1 VKVRT
6 DRPASPTTPNP
17 VQTAPVNVPTAVPA
31 TVPTPGITAA
41 GAVDGV
47 EQGQDGKR
55 FDAHS
60 LPPPST
66 ATYQP
71 QPGKRAALDLRA
83 WQPSLLREAMLSDI
97 SVVYDLLKKLPP
109 AVTFFGGARIKEA
122 DPYYAISQ
130 QIGALLAEHGAP
142 IRTGAGPG
150 IMTAGPEGFKAAL
163 KNLPKTAAP
172 LDGDTALHPLVSG
185 MTDAVCAE
193 KTQGFRIKLPFEQ
206 AWSDA
211 IDVGAEAKLFPY
223 RKLALYENC
232 KGVAV
237 FPGGYGTLDELF
249 EVWAHGE
256 VGRFNKPMAAV
267 GTAFWAAILDPIKQV
282 AVEGGGG
289 RNLIAASEWQK
300 LKVTDSPADLVQ
312 HFEQAS
318 STTNVY
324 DKPPLERAAKLAREI
339 DESIAVLDRLP
350 ASVTFLGGRR
360 LNDSDPTLGV
370 ASAMAR
376 DLAAL
381 GVPLRVGSGGVV
393 AEAVC
398 TGAGKDTPVQGL
410 LLGGLKG
417 TRDLPNLT
425 VHQSVNDLVT
435 HKEIIGRKSQAFVA
449 LPGGL
454 NTLGE
459 VFSVLTQI
467 QTGHLPKIPVVLVGK
482 DYWQPIFDAL
492 KKTMLSPERQ
502 TIAPHDLDLVTI
514 TDDPQ
519 EALAAMRPSLSSS
532 KPATTLLPTASSTAS
547 AQVLFE
553 GDRSTMLNPPGA
565 LLASWLKGGVRG
577 GNVIAN
583 GAAFDGAVSRAFVV
597 ERLKPALITALD
609 DKGIDLRHVAWALD
623 HGSTAAS
630 ITSLVQ
636 QGAGPET
643 FRFIYACAPVAAFRS
658 IEAAATRIAE
668 RWQPHQETVFQ
679 RLTELSTSTHLQNP
693 DAMKIWLEGICA
705 PGAAGDGFCTMLGDA
720 WDLVSAGHKIS
731 IEESAR
737 GTGDIID
744 LDEGVTYQHKRVLS
758 SHLAPSLKKAAQQLL
773 GAPAGM
779 QGIVHLDV
787 RNNPTINALDDAG
800 LCSLVASIRFDG
812 SRVDRVQ
819 ILLDNRVMSFDGTG
833 APVAD

>member
-1 VKVRT
+1 MPSTAVAAPT
-6 DRPASPTTPNP
+6 PTPPPPPASAG
-17 VQTAPVNVPTAVPA
+17 VDRVA
-31 TVPTPGITAA
+31 TG
-41 GAVDGV
+41 
-47 EQGQDGKR
+47 DGKR

-97 SVVYDLLKKLPP
+97 TVVYDLLKTLPP

-130 QIGALLAEHGAP
+130 QIGALLAEHGSP

-150 IMTAGPEGFKAAL
+150 IMTAGPEGYKAAL
-163 KNLPKTAAP
+163 KNLPKSAAA
-172 LDGDTALHPLVSG
+172 LDGDTALHPLVAG
-185 MTDAVCAE
+185 MTNAVCAE

-256 VGRFNKPMAAV
+256 AGRFNKPMAAV
-267 GTAFWAAILDPIKQV
+267 GTAFWAAILDPIQQV
-282 AVEGGGG
+282 AVEGSPG
-289 RNLIAASEWQK
+289 RQLIAASEWQK
-300 LKVTDSPADLVQ
+300 LKLTDSPADLVE

-318 STTNVY
+318 STTNIY

-360 LNDSDPTLGV
+360 LDDADPTLGV
-370 ASAMAR
+370 ATAMAR

-381 GVPLRVGSGGVV
+381 GVPLRVGSAGVV

-398 TGAGKDTPVQGL
+398 RGAGADTQVQGL

-502 TIAPHDLDLVTI
+502 TIAAHDLDLVTI

-519 EALAAMRPSLSSS
+519 EALTAMRSSLSSS
-532 KPATTLLPTASSTAS
+532 KASTTLLPQSASTASS
-547 AQVLFE
+547 QVLFE
-553 GDRSTMLNPPGA
+553 GERATMLNPPGA
-565 LLASWLKGGVRG
+565 MLASWLAGDVRG
-577 GNVIAN
+577 GNVV
-583 GAAFDGAVSRAFVV
+583 AADATFDPAVSRAFVA
-597 ERLKPALITALD
+597 EKLKPALITALD
-609 DKGIDLRHVAWALD
+609 DKGINPRHVAWALD
-623 HGSTAAS
+623 HGVSDATVAG
-630 ITSLVQ
+630 LVKD
-636 QGAGPET
+636 GGGPQT
-643 FRFIYACAPVAAFRS
+643 FRFLYACAPYAAFRS
-658 IEAAATRIAE
+658 VDAAAARIVE
-668 RWQPHQETVFQ
+668 RWHPHHEVVFQ
-679 RLTELSTSTHLQNP
+679 RLTELSTSTLLQNP
-693 DAMKIWLEGICA
+693 DAMKIWIEGICA
-705 PGAAGDGFCTMLGDA
+705 PGAAGDGFCTMVGDA
-720 WDLVSAGHKIS
+720 WDLVSAGHKVA
-731 IEESAR
+731 IEEHAR

-758 SHLAPSLKKAAQQLL
+758 PHLAPSLKKAAEQLL

-779 QGIVHLDV
+779 VGVVHLDV
-787 RNNPTINALDDAG
+787 RNNPSMNALDDDG
-800 LCSLVASIRFDG
+800 MRSLVASIRFDG

-819 ILLDNRVMSFDGTG
+819 VLLDDRVLSFDGSG
-833 APVAD
+833 APLPS